1 MKDNIEY
8 HPTPASHEWLYNVSI
23 LHFSNFSYIGA
34 IKEKIRLGK
43 MNYKNVEQQYIPDAD
58 RYEGW
63 QIKEEWLKDISNA
76 IEHNEKLL
84 GEYNDRI
91 RTKQTTYSY

>member
-1 MKDNIEY
+1 MKDTVEY
-8 HPTPASHEWLYNVSI
+8 HPTPASHEWLYGVDI
-23 LHFSNFSYIGA
+23 LYFEDFSYIGA
-34 IKEKIRLGK
+34 IREKIRLARIQ
-43 MNYKNVEQQYIPDAD
+43 YTNVSLQFFEDTD

-84 GEYNDRI
+84 EEYNDRA
-91 RTKQTTYSY
+91 RTRESTYNY